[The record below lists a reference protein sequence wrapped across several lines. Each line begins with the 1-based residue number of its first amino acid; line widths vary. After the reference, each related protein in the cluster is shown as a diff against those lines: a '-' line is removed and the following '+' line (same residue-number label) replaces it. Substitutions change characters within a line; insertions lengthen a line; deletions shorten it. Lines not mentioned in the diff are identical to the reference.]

1 MILSD
6 ISVKRPVLASVMSI
20 LLIIFG
26 IINFI
31 KLPLRE
37 FPDVDPPIVSVRTT
51 YPGASASV
59 VETRITKIIEDRIAG
74 IEAIESITSSSAD
87 GLSNISIEFSTD
99 RDIDAAANDVRDR
112 VSAVTGDLPDESDP
126 PEIQKVSADDD
137 AIAWFG
143 LTSTKMTTL
152 ELTDYADR
160 YLVDRF
166 SALDG
171 VARVRI
177 GGDMSYAMR
186 IWLDREALAARELT
200 VTDIEE
206 ALRAENVELPAGNIE
221 SLNMQYT
228 VRVKRNFVRPGDF
241 EKLVIKR
248 TEDYLVRLG
257 DVARVVQ
264 EAEEERT
271 FYRGNQTPR
280 VGIGIIKQ
288 SVANTIDVVK
298 NAKKEAAAIQKELPS
313 GTEIAINYDT
323 STFIERSIAEVYS
336 TLFISII
343 LVAFVIYI
351 FLGSIRAMI
360 VPVVT
365 VPVSIIA
372 TNLVLGTLGYSIN
385 LLTLLGFVLAIGLV
399 VDDAIVVLE
408 NIVRIMKEEK
418 KSALQAAYEGSRQ
431 VGFAVIA
438 TTLVLLAVFIPL
450 GMLEGDLGK
459 LFSEFSATIS
469 GAVVFSSFLALS
481 LCPMIASLI
490 LKSNEKPSKIN
501 LWTEKI
507 VRKLQWMYL
516 SSLKFFVRK
525 PIFLILFIFLSTALT
540 GILYTSLPSEYTPKE
555 DRGIMFNMIDGPEG
569 ASYSYMTDYM
579 LKVED
584 RLSSFVKSGEA
595 QMMVTRS
602 PRGWDGNSFNSG
614 VALLSLSDWGER
626 RSIFEIQKE
635 VRQKLS
641 DLPGV
646 RIFSILPQGLGGFS
660 KPLQF
665 VIGGST
671 YQELREVRDK
681 IFERINKD
689 NPGFVGLDHDYKETK
704 PQIEIEV
711 DYSRAAEMG
720 ISIQNIGHT
729 LETMLGSR
737 RVTTYIDR
745 GEEYDVILEGERN
758 SQRSVGSLKNI
769 YVRSQKSN
777 DLVPLSNL
785 VKVNSFADA
794 NTLNRFN
801 RLRALTLSSN
811 LEDDFPLGDALK
823 YLEDITRE
831 INPNLVVDYKGSS
844 RDFKESGNSMIFI
857 FLLGVVVTFLVLA
870 GQFESY
876 LHPFVI
882 MIAVPTVVMGGL
894 IGVFLLGGSIN
905 IYTQIGLIILVG
917 LSAKNGILIVE
928 FANQLRDEGHSFY
941 SAIFR
946 SSFVRLRPIIM
957 TSLTTAIGALP
968 LVITFGA
975 GAETRMAIGTVMLF
989 GMIAATLFTVY
1000 VVPVMYSLIC
1010 KNTKSPDHIA
1020 QQLDALASQDL

>member
-1 MILSD
+1 
-6 ISVKRPVLASVMSI
+6 
-20 LLIIFG
+20 
-26 IINFI
+26 
-31 KLPLRE
+31 
-37 FPDVDPPIVSVRTT
+37 
-51 YPGASASV
+51 
-59 VETRITKIIEDRIAG
+59 
-74 IEAIESITSSSAD
+74 
-87 GLSNISIEFSTD
+87 
-99 RDIDAAANDVRDR
+99 
-112 VSAVTGDLPDESDP
+112 
-126 PEIQKVSADDD
+126 
-137 AIAWFG
+137 
-143 LTSTKMTTL
+143 
-152 ELTDYADR
+152 
-160 YLVDRF
+160 
-166 SALDG
+166 
-171 VARVRI
+171 
-177 GGDMSYAMR
+177 
-186 IWLDREALAARELT
+186 
-200 VTDIEE
+200 
-206 ALRAENVELPAGNIE
+206 
-221 SLNMQYT
+221 
-228 VRVKRNFVRPGDF
+228 
-241 EKLVIKR
+241 
-248 TEDYLVRLG
+248 
-257 DVARVVQ
+257 
-264 EAEEERT
+264 
-271 FYRGNQTPR
+271 
-280 VGIGIIKQ
+280 
-288 SVANTIDVVK
+288 
-298 NAKKEAAAIQKELPS
+298 
-313 GTEIAINYDT
+313 
-323 STFIERSIAEVYS
+323 
-336 TLFISII
+336 
-343 LVAFVIYI
+343 
-351 FLGSIRAMI
+351 
-360 VPVVT
+360 
-365 VPVSIIA
+365 
-372 TNLVLGTLGYSIN
+372 
-385 LLTLLGFVLAIGLV
+385 
-399 VDDAIVVLE
+399 
-408 NIVRIMKEEK
+408 
-418 KSALQAAYEGSRQ
+418 
-431 VGFAVIA
+431 
-438 TTLVLLAVFIPL
+438 
-450 GMLEGDLGK
+450 
-459 LFSEFSATIS
+459 
-469 GAVVFSSFLALS
+469 
-481 LCPMIASLI
+481 
-490 LKSNEKPSKIN
+490 
-501 LWTEKI
+501 
-507 VRKLQWMYL
+507 
-516 SSLKFFVRK
+516 
-525 PIFLILFIFLSTALT
+525 
-540 GILYTSLPSEYTPKE
+540 
-555 DRGIMFNMIDGPEG
+555 MFNMIDGPEG

-626 RSIFEIQKE
+626 RNIFEIQKE

-641 DLPGV
+641 DLSGV

-745 GEEYDVILEGERN
+745 GEEYDLILEGERN